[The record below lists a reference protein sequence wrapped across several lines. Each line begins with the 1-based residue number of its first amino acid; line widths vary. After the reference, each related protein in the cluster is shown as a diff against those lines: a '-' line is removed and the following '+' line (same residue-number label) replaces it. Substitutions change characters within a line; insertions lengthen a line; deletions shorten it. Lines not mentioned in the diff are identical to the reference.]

1 MKAIILAGGQSERFG
16 KPKAFAKIH
25 SQMFYKR
32 IIEVLEATNMFNE
45 IIISTNEILAHEFDY
60 DNIVIDHAKN
70 KGKGPLAG
78 IYSVMKQHTDETLF
92 FVISVDTPMITQKA
106 ISKLYQFMVE
116 HLIEDQLDI
125 AGFQEDG
132 MPIPTMAFY
141 SPHTLS
147 FIEAALE
154 SGDYSLKNVYSK
166 VKSDWLDV
174 HEIGSSDYW
183 YKNINYQQDLIDLHH
198 DIKNR

>member
-60 DNIVIDHAKN
+60 DNIVIDHAIN
-70 KGKGPLAG
+70 KGIGPLAG

-125 AGFQEDG
+125 AGFQEYG
-132 MPIPTMAFY
+132 MLIPTMVFY
-141 SPHTLS
+141 CHNTIS
-147 FIEAALE
+147 FI
-154 SGDYSLKNVYSK
+154 
-166 VKSDWLDV
+166 
-174 HEIGSSDYW
+174 
-183 YKNINYQQDLIDLHH
+183 
-198 DIKNR
+198 

>member
-92 FVISVDTPMITQKA
+92 FVISVDTPMITQK
-106 ISKLYQFMVE
+106 Q
-116 HLIEDQLDI
+116 
-125 AGFQEDG
+125 
-132 MPIPTMAFY
+132 
-141 SPHTLS
+141 
-147 FIEAALE
+147 
-154 SGDYSLKNVYSK
+154 
-166 VKSDWLDV
+166 
-174 HEIGSSDYW
+174 
-183 YKNINYQQDLIDLHH
+183 
-198 DIKNR
+198 